1 MVMADAVF
9 LAAVCPVCSA
19 WCQICP
25 GRCWVHFGMVGEQGQ
40 IHLAEDPGLKRVNP
54 TDGCEKLVLV
64 CQLQQLQPASQ
75 VFRSRV

>member
-1 MVMADAVF
+1 M
-9 LAAVCPVCSA
+9 
-19 WCQICP
+19 
-25 GRCWVHFGMVGEQGQ
+25 HFGMVGEQGQ

-75 VFRSRV
+75 VFRMKCSSV